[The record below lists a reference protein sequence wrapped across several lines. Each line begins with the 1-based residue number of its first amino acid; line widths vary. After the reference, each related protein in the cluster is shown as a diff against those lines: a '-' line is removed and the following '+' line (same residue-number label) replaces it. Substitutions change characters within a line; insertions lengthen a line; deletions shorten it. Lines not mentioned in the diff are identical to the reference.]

1 VSPISYRRPSNFT
14 KSTIAETL
22 YDKAAVSGCADVDEE
37 RWKGR
42 VGDEPDVV
50 LNLVGEVKYESHAL
64 DAAELGGGNGVDPV
78 LNEGKSADFEEHCE
92 VLESIVHETRF
103 GAELSVDLEK
113 AWLLGPDELGDVT
126 LGCGKQDELKDF
138 GAQFRRELQKVRL
151 NRVELGGLRVSGLV
165 LGCHC
170 FGWVAGDGG
179 AGICWGLLVSLIRH
193 RRRWLL
199 VVVKTLHQ
207 ELFSCVGQ
215 GDAMVGIASSTLR
228 RFH

>member
-1 VSPISYRRPSNFT
+1 V
-14 KSTIAETL
+14 
-22 YDKAAVSGCADVDEE
+22 VSGCANVDEE

-50 LNLVGEVKYESHAL
+50 LNLVGEVKDESHAF

-92 VLESIVHETRF
+92 VLESVVHETRF

-113 AWLLGPDELGDVT
+113 AWLLGPGELGDVA
-126 LGCGKQDELKDF
+126 LGCGRQDELEDF
-138 GAQFRRELQKVRL
+138 GAQFRRELQEVRF

-170 FGWVAGDGG
+170 FGWVEGDGG
-179 AGICWGLLVSLIRH
+179 AGVCWGLLVSLIRH

-199 VVVKTLHQ
+199 VVVETLHQ
-207 ELFSCVGQ
+207 ESFSCVGQ
-215 GDAMVGIASSTLR
+215 GDAILGIALSTLR
-228 RFH
+228 RIH